1 MATLLAR
8 GQITI
13 AAIRDG
19 APGPQGK
26 PGKPGKDAVSIIVE
40 DAPLVFDTDDN
51 GIVSPGTSKTAK
63 VKVMKGNQNVSNQ
76 CIGVSS
82 RDDMCVNCKCYVT
95 QEDGYI
101 TVSVSGNFIAK
112 DDVVVDGVNHVVS
125 ATSGY
130 AVAQAAYDG
139 VTYFAQV
146 PFSINVAKFTGI
158 VAFDNKSYKSKFKE
172 VSNRLDG
179 AATKYELTQ
188 AKSEIE
194 QTAREISLS
203 VSEKSIGRRNMLVG
217 SACRKYRDGFI
228 YMSGAESQYYDGY
241 PLEQIEKNSGIDG
254 VNCIHCRTK
263 QTGTNRYYLSGF
275 RWFGNSPQGNIKLEK
290 GKNYVL
296 SFYAKTHTPNDIY
309 FTAEVLYQGS
319 KIDTSRPAG
328 YSGPIGNSTTF
339 AASEADKWELF
350 TVKVHVPSNA
360 PYEYVEINIFARARS
375 YSFVDG
381 YICKP
386 MLEEGEN
393 YNGWTLSEQ
402 DYDYVGGNLLDN
414 ARTLDK
420 SGTLTDTNDTVI
432 QNGYGTDSACIKNLM
447 KANATP
453 SDYKEVLRWRFGS
466 TYLVNGNDYIFSFVA
481 KADVDNARVVCYM
494 WSGDIENSSN
504 IFTEG
509 NGGAWD
515 SQADGNIVFILSR
528 QWTRYWVHWRPK
540 DGYATPKQVLIRHT
554 GNNSTSASTVYV
566 AQPKLE
572 IGATMTEWTERKS
585 DLIDKASL
593 KKAGIEVKSD
603 EVLLYGDRIRVDNN
617 GQTAAM
623 FIGGKLNANLINAE
637 TINVNHV
644 YARSSEG
651 ANIIGHFGNFDKADA
666 VVGSDRCP
674 LWLGAE
680 LAKDAPFRVTS
691 LGDLYSNSGKIGPFW
706 ISPPAFR
713 DCLVS
718 GTFDANP
725 DTTKYTSCI
734 KLSKDLIDV
743 VGKDDSTR
751 GDIAGAVSVR
761 RVRIATEDKIDD
773 YINPLYVKAWIDG
786 ASSMGT
792 TATAGIIVDSQGA
805 FGDGRAFWARFGSY
819 AGFKR
824 DIYETSVG
832 FNAARV
838 CCDGYGLVVMNN
850 TQQVTITCPAN
861 YNGLEEGS
869 ELVIIRNNANLYF
882 SGPVRQTGNGHT
894 NITATAKY
902 EIIHLY
908 YLGSN
913 GWYLNFES
921 AY

>member
-309 FTAEVLYQGS
+309 FTAEVIYQGS

-375 YSFVDG
+375 YSFFDG